1 MKQTASQSMPIRTL
15 KIITAAVFCLVLT
28 LAGILFSSWI
38 QKPKETSTS
47 LSTFAMG
54 SLVQQTVYGDQ
65 AEAAASA
72 ASFAITTLE
81 NEISWRIETSDI
93 HALNA
98 AAGTKEISLRDS
110 SANLLEQLLDVCS
123 RSHGAFDIT
132 IAPLSLLWNFDEAPA
147 LPSAE
152 DIAYFRQFVG
162 YENVFYNASTQRARL
177 DMENCA
183 IDLGAAG
190 KGYACDI
197 AMKAYAENDV
207 DYAVIM
213 VGGSV
218 GLYGNKSDGTDW
230 NIEIRDPGSSGALGI
245 LHLTGGFISTSG
257 SYEKYFE
264 ENGVLYH
271 HILDPKTG
279 YPAESDL
286 ISVTIVANSG
296 ALSDALSTACFV
308 LGYEESLSL
317 LAHYDAEAVFI
328 TADNQVL
335 LTDGLTERFDLT
347 ASGYTLIPNEQ

>member
-1 MKQTASQSMPIRTL
+1 MPIRTL
-15 KIITAAVFCLVLT
+15 KTLTAIMFCLVLT

-72 ASFAITTLE
+72 ASFAITSLE
-81 NEISWRIETSDI
+81 NEISWRIEASDI

-98 AAGTKEISLRDS
+98 AAVTMEIDLGET
-110 SANLLEQLLDVCS
+110 SADLLEQLLDVCKQ
-123 RSHGAFDIT
+123 SHGAFDIT

-152 DIAYFRQFVG
+152 DIAYFRQFIG
-162 YENVFYNASTQRARL
+162 YENVFYNAATQSARL
-177 DMENCA
+177 DQENCA

-190 KGYACDI
+190 KGAACDI
-197 AMKAYAENDV
+197 ALQVYAENNV
-207 DYAVIM
+207 DSAVIM

-218 GLYGNKSDGTDW
+218 GLYGKKSDGTDW
-230 NIEIRDPGSSGALGI
+230 NIEIRDPASNGALGV

-271 HILDPKTG
+271 HILDPQTG
-279 YPAESDL
+279 YPAESGL
-286 ISVTIVANSG
+286 VSVTVVADSG

-308 LGYEESLSL
+308 LGYDESLPL
-317 LAHYDAEAVFI
+317 LEHYGAEAVFV
-328 TADNQVL
+328 TTENHVL
-335 LTDGLTERFDLT
+335 MTDGLSDRFDLS
-347 ASGYTLIPNEQ
+347 ASAYTLIPNE